1 MKDCS
6 GLEAAD
12 VPTALEPRKTPIQTR
27 ATVTVGAICEATIKI
42 LLSHGADRLTT
53 TRVADR
59 AGVSVGTL
67 YQYYPNKQ
75 SLLFAVFEDHLD
87 KVSRAV
93 EAACADACHK
103 PMSEMIRRVVEA
115 FVDVKMQRADISVA
129 LYKVAPDVGGP
140 VLVKRTG
147 QRLRKAIEGML
158 LTAPDLNLSP
168 DRFTI
173 DMMLSAMSGAMRSA
187 LEAGASPALFRKL
200 REHLVLL
207 CQSYMAVATERELR
221 NSLCEVAGHDPKIE
235 ARRPSPSSPQEH
247 ANRGRDAFY
256 P

>member
-1 MKDCS
+1 MV
-6 GLEAAD
+6 AD
-12 VPTALEPRKTPIQTR
+12 VATAFEPRKMPIQTR
-27 ATVTVGAICEATIKI
+27 ATVTVGAICEATIQV

-75 SLLFAVFEDHLD
+75 SLLFAVFEDHMN
-87 KVSRAV
+87 KVAQAV
-93 EAACADACHK
+93 EAACAHACRM
-103 PMSEMIRRVVEA
+103 PMSEMIRQVVEA
-115 FVDVKMQRADISVA
+115 FVDIKMQRADISVA

-147 QRLRKAIEGML
+147 QRLRKAIEAML
-158 LTAPDLNLSP
+158 LTATDLKLSP
-168 DRFTI
+168 DRFAI

-187 LEAGASPALFRKL
+187 LEAGASPAMFRKV

-207 CQSYMAVATERELR
+207 CQSYLAAATA
-221 NSLCEVAGHDPKIE
+221 SDGH
-235 ARRPSPSSPQEH
+235 
-247 ANRGRDAFY
+247 
-256 P
+256 

>member
-1 MKDCS
+1 M
-6 GLEAAD
+6 AAD
-12 VPTALEPRKTPIQTR
+12 AATAFEPRKMPIQAR
-27 ATVTVGAICEATIKI
+27 ATVTVGAICEATIQV

-75 SLLFAVFEDHLD
+75 SLLFAVFEDHMN
-87 KVSRAV
+87 KVAEAV
-93 EAACADACHK
+93 ETACSDACHR

-140 VLVKRTG
+140 ALVKQTG
-147 QRLRKAIEGML
+147 QRLRKAIESTL
-158 LTAPDLNLSP
+158 LTAPDLKLSP
-168 DRFTI
+168 DRFAI

-187 LEAGASPALFRKL
+187 LEAGASPAMFRKV

-207 CQSYMAVATERELR
+207 CQSYMAAATESGVL
-221 NSLCEVAGHDPKIE
+221 VAD
-235 ARRPSPSSPQEH
+235 
-247 ANRGRDAFY
+247 GR
-256 P
+256 

>member
-1 MKDCS
+1 MAS
-6 GLEAAD
+6 NVA
-12 VPTALEPRKTPIQTR
+12 TAFEPRKLPVQTR
-27 ATVTVGAICEATIKI
+27 ATVTVGAICEATIQV

-75 SLLFAVFEDHLD
+75 SLLFAVFEDHMD
-87 KVSRAV
+87 KVAQAV
-93 EAACADACHK
+93 ETACADSGRK

-129 LYKVAPDVGGP
+129 LYKVAPDVGGAA
-140 VLVKRTG
+140 LVKQTG
-147 QRLRKAIEGML
+147 QRLRKAIEAML
-158 LTAPDLNLSP
+158 LTAPDMEPSL
-168 DRFTI
+168 DRFAI

-187 LEAGASPALFRKL
+187 LEVGASPAMFRKV

-207 CQSYMAVATERELR
+207 CQSYMAAAT
-221 NSLCEVAGHDPKIE
+221 
-235 ARRPSPSSPQEH
+235 AR
-247 ANRGRDAFY
+247 G
-256 P
+256 